1 MKDIRRSKIAKR
13 YQFRKWFQDHEGWI
27 GFMWLVILLG
37 LILATINNTT
47 VCVVVV
53 MSWLFLL
60 MLLLLIPEYTSI
72 EDCEKQLSMR
82 AYRKR
87 ERRNRKWLM

>member
-27 GFMWLVILLG
+27 CFAWLVSLLG
-37 LILATINNTT
+37 LILITMHNPTT
-47 VCVVVV
+47 CIIVVAIY
-53 MSWLFLL
+53 LFTF
-60 MLLLLIPEYTSI
+60 MLFFFVPEYKSI

>member
-1 MKDIRRSKIAKR
+1 MRGIKYSKIAKQYR
-13 YQFRKWFQDHEGWI
+13 FSKWYQDHAGWI

-53 MSWLFLL
+53 MNWLFLL
-60 MLLLLIPEYTSI
+60 MLPLLIPEYKSI
-72 EDCEKQLSMR
+72 DDCQKQLSIR

-87 ERRNRKWLM
+87 ERKNRKWLI

>member
-13 YQFRKWFQDHEGWI
+13 YQFRKWYQDHEGWI

>member
-1 MKDIRRSKIAKR
+1 MKDIKYSKIAKR
-13 YQFRKWFQDHEGWI
+13 YQFSKWYQDHEGWI

-60 MLLLLIPEYTSI
+60 VLLLLIPEYKSI
-72 EDCEKQLSMR
+72 EDCQKQLSIR
-82 AYRKR
+82 SYRKR
-87 ERRNRKWLM
+87 ERKNKKWLI